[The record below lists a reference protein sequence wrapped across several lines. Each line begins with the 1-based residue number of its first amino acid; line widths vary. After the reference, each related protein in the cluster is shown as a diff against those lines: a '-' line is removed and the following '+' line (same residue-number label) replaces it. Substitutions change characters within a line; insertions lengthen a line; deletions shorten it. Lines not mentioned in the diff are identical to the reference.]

1 MVVSL
6 CKTNNKIILAFLP
19 VPNGKSNGL
28 YNTIKKSP
36 LSDSPTI
43 GNELR
48 EVIRDY
54 MTKYK
59 EQKGTTA
66 CYTHLNKKYGLHAT
80 STFYKNYKEIKWQ
93 TKLKQNYVL
102 IS

>member
-1 MVVSL
+1 MNGH
-6 CKTNNKIILAFLP
+6 KMKKRK
-19 VPNGKSNGL
+19 PNWKKEGMKSNGL
-28 YNTIKKSP
+28 YNTVKKSP
-36 LSDSPTI
+36 LSDSPPI

-66 CYTHLNKKYGLHAT
+66 SYTHLNKKYGLRAT
-80 STFYKNYKEIKWQ
+80 GEFYKN
-93 TKLKQNYVL
+93 L
-102 IS
+102 